1 MFIATVD
8 ATDLDSLL
16 ASHHVVDCTGKVT
29 HTLTLLID
37 GTVRVAFTG
46 GRELVANPRDRTCLT
61 PGATIPEGLWP
72 EIASLTAPGA

>member
-1 MFIATVD
+1 MDID
-8 ATDLDSLL
+8 RLL
-16 ASHHVVDCTGKVT
+16 ESHHVVDCTGQVT

-46 GRELVANPRDRTCLT
+46 GRALLADPRTRSCLT

-72 EIASLTAPGA
+72 EITSLAAAIS